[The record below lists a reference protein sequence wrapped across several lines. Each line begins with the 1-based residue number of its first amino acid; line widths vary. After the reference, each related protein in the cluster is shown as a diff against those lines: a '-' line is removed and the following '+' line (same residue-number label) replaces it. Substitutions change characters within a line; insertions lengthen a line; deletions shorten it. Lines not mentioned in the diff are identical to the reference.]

1 MTKMKKILLTTWV
14 FMLFVMNV
22 SADEPQKFSPEKFQA
37 DMEQF
42 ITQEAGLTTDEASK
56 FFPLFREMQQKQRV
70 IFKKMKKECGVKAAD
85 DAGCKKCVQKRD
97 AYELELKK
105 IQQSYHN
112 KFFSVISASKVYDV
126 LKAEERFHR
135 RTFKNWGQGRRN
147 MRGHQ
152 R

>member
-1 MTKMKKILLTTWV
+1 MKKILLGTLV
-14 FMLFVMNV
+14 LLLFVLKA

-42 ITQEAGLTTDEASK
+42 ISQEAGLTSDEATK
-56 FFPLFREMQQKQRV
+56 FFPLFREMQQKQRAV
-70 IFKKMKKECGVKAAD
+70 FKKMKKECGVKPAD
-85 DAGCKKCVQKRD
+85 DASCKKCVQKRD

-135 RTFKNWGQGRRN
+135 RTFKNWGQGR
-147 MRGHQ
+147 GHKKGHRQ
-152 R
+152 